1 VEGVLGEHHE
11 VHRRQISSRLGH
23 QVDDTLGLHG
33 EVGGSDD
40 VGKLELYYPE
50 DDAVRGLI
58 QASKATGGHDA
69 ATKQATFFDT
79 HSIILRVS

>member
-1 VEGVLGEHHE
+1 
-11 VHRRQISSRLGH
+11 
-23 QVDDTLGLHG
+23 LHG

-40 VGKLELYYPE
+40 VGKLELYYHE

>member
-1 VEGVLGEHHE
+1 MEGVLGEHHE
-11 VHRRQISSRLGH
+11 VHRRQVSACLGH

-40 VGKLELYYPE
+40 VGKLELNDAK
-50 DDAVRGLI
+50 DDAVRGLVE
-58 QASKATGGHDA
+58 ASKATGGHDA